1 MWDLRSEM
9 WEFMSEKWDLR
20 SEKWGLE
27 NLHQISHMLSKKWEV
42 GLK

>member
-9 WEFMSEKWDLR
+9 WEFMGGKWDLR

-27 NLHQISHMLSKKWEV
+27 NLHPISHMASEKWEV
-42 GLK
+42 GL